1 MDMGAD
7 QDDFVQDAGTFLT
20 EALKSYGDE
29 VLTHTEV
36 ATKGTAA
43 NIGLRLLQ
51 TTAARGGERVRNRL
65 RDAVEDAVAAPG
77 NTDAAAA
84 VRQAIRAAASKDPEL
99 EKELRALLPAD
110 AGNRVTVIASGERS
124 VAAGRDI
131 GIAITGDGH
140 LRKP

>member
-1 MDMGAD
+1 MGAD
-7 QDDFVQDAGTFLT
+7 RDDFVQDAGPFLT
-20 EALKSYGDE
+20 EALTSYGDE
-29 VLTHTEV
+29 VLNHAEV

-77 NTDAAAA
+77 NTDAAGA

-99 EKELRALLPAD
+99 EKELKALLPAY